1 MSHMKSRDISQYVR
15 HHNSCLRMNKTI
27 VEKARCLR
35 MNIGLAKNFQVE
47 AMNMTCFLI
56 KRLSIV
62 ALDMKIEEEVW
73 ISNTIDYY
81 AIRMFGF
88 SAYVHVSSEE
98 RSKLDAKSRQCIF
111 IGY

>member
-1 MSHMKSRDISQYVR
+1 
-15 HHNSCLRMNKTI
+15 
-27 VEKARCLR
+27 

-73 ISNTIDYY
+73 ISNTIETY

-88 SAYVHVSSEE
+88 SVYVHVSSEE

>member
-1 MSHMKSRDISQYVR
+1 MCKGEVENKTRRNIKCLKSDIVSSTQIQNSWSCVSDMKSRDISQYVR

-35 MNIGLAKNFQVE
+35 MNKGLAKNFQVE

-62 ALDMKIEEEVW
+62 ALDMKIEEEV
-73 ISNTIDYY
+73 
-81 AIRMFGF
+81 
-88 SAYVHVSSEE
+88 
-98 RSKLDAKSRQCIF
+98 
-111 IGY
+111 